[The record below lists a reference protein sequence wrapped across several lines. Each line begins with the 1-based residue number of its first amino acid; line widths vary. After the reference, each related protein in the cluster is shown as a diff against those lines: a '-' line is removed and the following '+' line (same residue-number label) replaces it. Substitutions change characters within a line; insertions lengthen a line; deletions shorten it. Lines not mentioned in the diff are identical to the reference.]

1 MSPVLILSVVG
12 LYFVVLFIIALFTGK
27 DSGNSAFFVGNKQ
40 SPWFLV
46 AFGMIGT
53 SISGVTFISIP
64 GSVGNLAASNPN
76 AAFSYMQLAMG
87 YVVGYIVIATILM
100 PVYYRLNLVSIYT
113 YLEQRFGFWSYKTG
127 AFFFLLSRT
136 IGSAFRLYLVAMVMQ
151 IFVFD
156 AWNVP
161 FAVNVSLILLLIWLY
176 TLRGGIRTIVFT
188 DTFQTV
194 FLLLALIS
202 AVWFMSSEMQLG
214 LGSLIQ
220 TVHDSPYGQLFFW
233 DFREKSFFFKQ
244 FLGGAF
250 IAIAMTGLDQ
260 DLMQKN
266 ISCKNLK
273 DAQKNM
279 FTFSFIILLVNLVF
293 VTLGAL
299 LYLYSEAK
307 GIQIPAKT
315 DQLFPVLAFEHFPPL
330 MGILFLLGLTAATF
344 ASTDS
349 ALAALTTSFCVD
361 FLNFEK
367 RTATAG
373 SDSLVRTRHLV
384 HIGFSALF
392 VGVVLIFKYFL
403 NDSVINAVFTIA
415 GYTYGPLLG
424 LYAFGLFVS
433 NRTLKDRFTPVVC
446 VIAPLI
452 TYMVNTN
459 SLTLMNGYK
468 FGFELLIL
476 NGLLTFAGLWLISE
490 SRTDKQTELSK
501 NL

>member
-12 LYFVVLFIIALFTGK
+12 LYFVALFIIALFTGR
-27 DSGNSAFFVGNKQ
+27 DSGNQAFFVGNKQ
-40 SPWFLV
+40 SPWYLV
-46 AFGMIGT
+46 AFGMIGA

-64 GSVGNLAASNPN
+64 GAIGNLTASNPN
-76 AAFSYMQLAMG
+76 AAFSYMQLALG
-87 YVVGYIVIATILM
+87 YVVGYFVIATILM

-113 YLEQRFGFWSYKTG
+113 YLEQRFGYWSYKTG

-151 IFVFD
+151 LFVFD
-156 AWNVP
+156 AWNIP
-161 FAVNVSLILLLIWLY
+161 FALNVSLILLLIWLY

-194 FLLLALIS
+194 FLLLALFS
-202 AVWFMSSEMQLG
+202 AIYFIGSELNLG
-214 LGSLIQ
+214 IGSLIK

-233 DFREKSFFFKQ
+233 DFKEKSFFFKQ
-244 FLGGAF
+244 FFGGAF

-299 LYLYSEAK
+299 LYLYAQAK
-307 GIQIPAKT
+307 GIEIPAKT
-315 DQLFPVLAFEHFPPL
+315 DQLFPILAFEYFPPV

-367 RTATAG
+367 RTEK
-373 SDSLVRTRHLV
+373 DPKLNLVNTRHLV

-392 VGVVLIFKYFL
+392 VLVVLVFRYFL

-424 LYAFGLFVS
+424 LYAFGLFVP
-433 NRTLKDRFTPVVC
+433 NRQLKDRLTPIVC
-446 VIAPLI
+446 VITPIL
-452 TYMVNTN
+452 TYFINTY
-459 SLTLMNGYK
+459 SQAVLNGYK

-476 NGLLTFAGLWLISE
+476 NGLLTFTGLWLISARQNK
-490 SRTDKQTELSK
+490 S
-501 NL
+501 

>member
-1 MSPVLILSVVG
+1 MSPVLIVSIVG
-12 LYFVVLFIIALFTGK
+12 LYFVALFAIAMFTGK
-27 DSGNSAFFVGNKQ
+27 DSGNKAFFVGNKQ
-40 SPWFLV
+40 SPWYLV

-64 GSVGNLAASNPN
+64 GAVGNLNAANPN
-76 AAFSYMQLAMG
+76 AAFSYMQLALG
-87 YVVGYIVIATILM
+87 YVVGYFVIATVLM
-100 PVYYRLNLVSIYT
+100 PVYYRLNLTSIYT

-151 IFVFD
+151 LFVFD
-156 AWNVP
+156 PWGVP

-194 FLLLALIS
+194 FLLLALFS
-202 AVWFMSSEMQLG
+202 ALYFMASELNFTFFG
-214 LGSLIQ
+214 LFK
-220 TVHDSPYGQLFFW
+220 TVQSSPYGQFFFW
-233 DFREKSFFFKQ
+233 DIKEKSYFFKQ

-266 ISCKNLK
+266 ISCKNLP

-293 VTLGAL
+293 VTLGAM
-299 LYLYSEAK
+299 LYLYAQAK
-307 GIQIPAKT
+307 GIEIPAKT
-315 DQLFPVLAFEHFPPL
+315 DQLFPVLAFEHFPPI
-330 MGILFLLGLTAATF
+330 MGVLFLLGLTAATY

-349 ALAALTTSFCVD
+349 ALAALTTSFCID

-367 RTATAG
+367 KEHLP
-373 SDSLVRTRHLV
+373 DKQLVSTRHVV

-392 VGVVLIFKYFL
+392 VAVVLIFKYFL

-424 LYAFGLFVS
+424 LYAFGLFVPK
-433 NRTLKDRFTPVVC
+433 RQLTDKFTPMVC
-446 VIAPLI
+446 IIAPAL
-452 TYMVNTN
+452 TYLLNN
-459 SLTLMNGYK
+459 NAQNWFNGYK
-468 FGFELLIL
+468 FGFELLII
-476 NGLLTFAGLWLISE
+476 NGLITFAGLWFISHPQ
-490 SRTDKQTELSK
+490 KQLAPDI
-501 NL
+501 